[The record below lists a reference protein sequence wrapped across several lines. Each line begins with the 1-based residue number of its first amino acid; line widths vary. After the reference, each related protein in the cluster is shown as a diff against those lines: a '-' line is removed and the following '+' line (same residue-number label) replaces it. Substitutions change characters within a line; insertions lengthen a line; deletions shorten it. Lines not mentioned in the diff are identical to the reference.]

1 MTKHWLVFF
10 FSIGKR
16 YHDEVW
22 CDVIPW
28 TLVNC
33 CLSPQQ
39 FDRKAIHDGHMSY
52 SFAKDGVKVKLTPLK
67 PEETQGKG

>member
-1 MTKHWLVFF
+1 MDACQLLLV
-10 FSIGKR
+10 
-16 YHDEVW
+16 
-22 CDVIPW
+22 
-28 TLVNC
+28 
-33 CLSPQQ
+33 PQQ